1 MRRWIL
7 VTSGKGGVGKSLVAR
22 LLAEMKREVESA
34 TWLLD
39 GDGEVGQL
47 AQYLGSRDEHDR
59 VVRGQ
64 RGDSGVDTFALH
76 GWRDDSGMRDVIEGL
91 VAPLRAAKADV
102 LVDLPAASLSVL
114 AALERETGLAAQ
126 AARLGFRLTLVVPIS
141 PLVASR
147 LSIADALELGSGY
160 DIVAVRS
167 EFWGND
173 GDYRRWLRS
182 KLRAQ
187 LFERGGREVVI
198 PRLRGWIIVDLDEDH
213 LPFAAAIRPGVLDY
227 PDDEML
233 SRWLTTARAALN
245 TAGDLLGLPTPIR
258 S

>member
-1 MRRWIL
+1 MKRWIL
-7 VTSGKGGVGKSLVAR
+7 VTSSKGGVGKSLVAR
-22 LLAEMKREVESA
+22 LLAEVKREVEPA

-47 AQYLGSRDEHDR
+47 AQYLGTRDEHDK

-64 RGDSGVDTFALH
+64 RGDTGVDTFALH
-76 GWRDDSGMRDVIEGL
+76 SWRDDSGMRDVIEGL
-91 VAPLRAAKADV
+91 VAPLRAAQADV

-114 AALERETGLAAQ
+114 AALERETGLAAE
-126 AARLGFRLTLVVPIS
+126 AARLGFRPTLVVPIS
-141 PLVASR
+141 PMVASR
-147 LSIADALELGSGY
+147 LSIADALELGPGY
-160 DIVAVRS
+160 DVVAVRS

-173 GDYRRWLRS
+173 GDYRRWFNS

-187 LFERGGREVVI
+187 LFKRGGREVVI
-198 PRLRGWIIVDLDEDH
+198 SRLRGWIIVDLDERH
-213 LPFAAAIRPGVLDY
+213 LPFAAAARPGVLDF

-233 SRWLTTARAALN
+233 ARWLTAARVALGAA
-245 TAGDLLGLPTPIR
+245 GELLGLPAPVR

>member
-1 MRRWIL
+1 MKRWVL

-22 LLAEMKREVESA
+22 LLAEAKRAMAPA

-47 AQYLGSRDEHDR
+47 AQYLGTRDEHGR
-59 VVRGQ
+59 LERGQ

-76 GWRDDSGMRDVIEGL
+76 DWRDDSGMRDVIDGL
-91 VAPLRAAKADV
+91 VAPLRAAQADV
-102 LVDLPAASLSVL
+102 LVDLPAASLSIL
-114 AALERETGLAAQ
+114 AALERETRLATE
-126 AARLGFRLTLVVPIS
+126 AARLGFRPTLVVPIS

-160 DIVAVRS
+160 DVVAVRS

-173 GDYRRWLRS
+173 GDYRRWLTS

-187 LFERGGREVVI
+187 LLERGGREVVI
-198 PRLRGWIIVDLDEDH
+198 PRLRGWIIVDLDERH
-213 LPFAAAIRPGVLDY
+213 LPFAAATRPGVLDY

-233 SRWLTTARAALN
+233 SRWLTTARAALDA
-245 TAGDLLGLPTPIR
+245 AGDFLGLPTPIR

>member
-22 LLAEMKREVESA
+22 LLAEMKREVEPV

-47 AQYLGSRDEHDR
+47 AQYLGTRDEHDR

-76 GWRDDSGMRDVIEGL
+76 GWHDDSGMRDVIEGL
-91 VAPLRAAKADV
+91 VAPLRAAQADV

-126 AARLGFRLTLVVPIS
+126 AARLGFRPTLVVPIS

-173 GDYRRWLRS
+173 GDYRRWLTS

-213 LPFAAAIRPGVLDY
+213 LPFAAATRPGVLDF

-233 SRWLTTARAALN
+233 ARWLTAARAALSA
-245 TAGDLLGLPTPIR
+245 AGDLLGLPVPV
-258 S
+258 SS